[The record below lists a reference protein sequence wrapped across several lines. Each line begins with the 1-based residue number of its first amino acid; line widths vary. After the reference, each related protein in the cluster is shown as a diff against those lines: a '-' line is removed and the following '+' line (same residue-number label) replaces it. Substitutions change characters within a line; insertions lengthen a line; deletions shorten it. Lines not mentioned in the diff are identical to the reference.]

1 MLYWCWAG
9 EFARSLDLAQDVLR
23 REAELGTPSLVLV
36 SFIAAMTLWQMS
48 REEEALGTIER
59 ARRRA
64 CELGVDTFD
73 FMLDS
78 QQIYCLTSLN
88 RLDEA
93 QRLLQQ
99 RAPQVPAGFE
109 NEWQSIRAGLQLMRG
124 EVTVACAT
132 LEAIISREPPGTFG
146 AATGCVQY
154 GTALACTG
162 DHTHAR
168 PLLAEAIEF
177 AAAMPSPITEF
188 HARVALAYSFL
199 VAGDDIAAGFDH
211 LRRALA
217 VGAARD
223 YLNCHPW
230 RLAHV
235 LSFVFS
241 RALEENIEPEYV
253 RRFIRRRNLRPDSP
267 DVPGWPWPLRVYGL
281 GHLRVLRDDGPLP
294 SGRKAQRR
302 VLQLLGA
309 IVALGPRSATRQA
322 LIDALWPELEGDA
335 GVDAFEATVY
345 RLRKLLGSDAAVR
358 LEHTVVTLDPGLV
371 WIDAEAFERLADEV
385 ERGSGHAPLAPP
397 LQRALDKALTLYAGP
412 LLDGEEERPWVLAA
426 RQRLGSRLVRLA
438 QTVSEAHTRKGAHA
452 AAVDVLARAI
462 ELEPFAEDLHRR
474 LIEALA
480 DAGRRAEAVAAY
492 RRCEDLLG
500 RTLGVRPSPETKR
513 AIDRLR
519 RGAGVD

>member
-1 MLYWCWAG
+1 MERFDSEWRNVQGGLHLMRGDLRAALSVLELVVSEADGGRFRRAATRITFAYALMLTGRHSA
-9 EFARSLDLAQDVLR
+9 ARAYL
-23 REAELGTPSLVLV
+23 
-36 SFIAAMTLWQMS
+36 
-48 REEEALGTIER
+48 EEAL
-59 ARRRA
+59 
-64 CELGVDTFD
+64 D
-73 FMLDS
+73 F
-78 QQIYCLTSLN
+78 
-88 RLDEA
+88 
-93 QRLLQQ
+93 
-99 RAPQVPAGFE
+99 
-109 NEWQSIRAGLQLMRG
+109 
-124 EVTVACAT
+124 
-132 LEAIISREPPGTFG
+132 
-146 AATGCVQY
+146 AAT
-154 GTALACTG
+154 
-162 DHTHAR
+162 
-168 PLLAEAIEF
+168 
-177 AAAMPSPITEF
+177 MPSPLTEF
-188 HARVALAYSFL
+188 HARIPLAYSFL
-199 VAGDDIAAGFDH
+199 VVGDDVASGLEH
-211 LRRALA
+211 LRCAVR
-217 VGAARD
+217 VGAEHD
-223 YLNCHPW
+223 YLNCHPY

-438 QTVSEAHTRKGAHA
+438 QTVSEACTRNAAHA

-519 RGAGVD
+519 RGAGSD

>member
-1 MLYWCWAG
+1 MVV
-9 EFARSLDLAQDVLR
+9 FV
-23 REAELGTPSLVLV
+23 
-36 SFIAAMTLWQMS
+36 MTTILWQTS
-48 REEEALGTIER
+48 REEEALALVER
-59 ARRRA
+59 ARRRVNDA
-64 CELGVDTFD
+64 GVVAFD
-73 FMLDS
+73 SLLDAS
-78 QQIYCLTSLN
+78 VVLSLTSLD

-93 QRLLQQ
+93 EATIKRCDPVGME
-99 RAPQVPAGFE
+99 RFDS
-109 NEWQSIRAGLQLMRG
+109 EWQNVRGGLYLMRG
-124 EVTVACAT
+124 DLRNALSVLEMIV
-132 LEAIISREPPGTFG
+132 LEADGGRFRR
-146 AATGCVQY
+146 AATRITY
-154 GTALACTG
+154 ALALTLAKR
-162 DHTHAR
+162 HLEAR
-168 PLLAEAIEF
+168 EYLAESLQF
-177 AAAMPSPITEF
+177 AAAMPSPLTEF
-188 HARVALAYSFL
+188 HARLPLAYSFFVL
-199 VAGDDIAAGFDH
+199 GDDEAAAREH

-217 VGAARD
+217 VGAAHD
-223 YLNCHPW
+223 YLNCHPY
-230 RLAHV
+230 RLAQV
-235 LSFVFS
+235 LSLLFS

-253 RRFIRRRNLRPDSP
+253 RRFIRRRNLRPESP
-267 DVPGWPWPLRVYGL
+267 EVPGWPWPLRVYGL

-345 RLRKLLGSDAAVR
+345 RLRKLLGSDEAVR
-358 LEHTVVTLDPGLV
+358 LEHTVVTLDPGVV

-385 ERGSGHAPLAPP
+385 ERSTGNGPLVPP
-397 LQRALDKALTLYAGP
+397 LQRSLGKALTLYAGP

-438 QTVSEAHTRKGAHA
+438 QTVSEACTRNGAHA

-480 DAGRRAEAVAAY
+480 DAGRRAEAISAY

-500 RTLGVRPSPETKR
+500 RVLGAPPSPETKR
-513 AIDRLR
+513 AVDRLMLKR
-519 RGAGVD
+519 Q